1 MAPSLTIHCSVTE
14 HREYRDLDDRE
25 SSSSGD
31 RSTVVDMTT
40 TVETLPCPPQG
51 HDLVLRS
58 PALAYLGRY
67 TGTSPTHTE
76 SDLRSRVWS
85 RAGWATRM
93 PRPVAVSAG
102 ALLGA
107 GDPVIDAQHLI
118 PRYDDSGHCGPD
130 GRGER
135 HWSTTSQWQSRPAAD
150 VGPSTGCTA

>member
-1 MAPSLTIHCSVTE
+1 MAPSLTIRCSVTE

-40 TVETLPCPPQG
+40 TVETLTCPPEG

-58 PALAYLGRY
+58 AASAYLGRY
-67 TGTSPTHTE
+67 TGRTHTE

-93 PRPVAVSAG
+93 PRPAAVSAG
-102 ALLGA
+102 ALLGG
-107 GDPVIDAQHLI
+107 GDPVIEPEHLI
-118 PRYDDSGHCGPD
+118 PHVATIQATAVRTAVASATGRPLASGSP
-130 GRGER
+130 GR
-135 HWSTTSQWQSRPAAD
+135 
-150 VGPSTGCTA
+150 